1 MLEHQDED
9 VDYLFS
15 AKVKG
20 GWFLHELSL
29 DCNLDFFVVYS
40 SVSSVFGSNKESVYS
55 GTNSFLDA
63 LIAERQRMG
72 LPGTA
77 VQWGPWGEVG
87 MAQKRS
93 RDEGLKQAL
102 ISNAQGHVIIKC
114 LINDEFKHATIISPE
129 YLKFMLDFVP
139 KPLPGFYGQLDEELE
154 KIPQQH
160 HQSPAKNL
168 SPWLNQ
174 YLEISEE
181 ERFKACKA
189 MVSDICAGILELT
202 ENEDLNEDEGFFEL
216 GFDSLMITELAS
228 ELKKKLEPFLKVT
241 VTIGF
246 NYPSISKLAKYI
258 ESELDKN
265 LVKIQSPKSTPKPID
280 DGIAIIGMSCL
291 LPNAPDIAA
300 FEKLLEEGL
309 SGIKDIPNDRWDNS
323 QYYDPDMEAPG
334 KSYVTKLGLIE
345 NIKYFDAAFFGISPR
360 EAKLMEPQQ
369 RVFLECCY
377 KALENANY
385 PSESLRGSLT
395 GVFAGVGPN
404 EYYAQLEKSGFSNEE
419 LSAYSITGNVLN
431 LIPGR
436 VAYTFDF
443 KGPSISVDTAC
454 SSSLVA
460 IHYACQSLKTRKL
473 IMLLRVG

>member
-154 KIPQQH
+154 KYHNNI
-160 HQSPAKNL
+160 
-168 SPWLNQ
+168 
-174 YLEISEE
+174 I
-181 ERFKACKA
+181 KARQK
-189 MVSDICAGILELT
+189 ICLHGLI
-202 ENEDLNEDEGFFEL
+202 N
-216 GFDSLMITELAS
+216 IW
-228 ELKKKLEPFLKVT
+228 K
-241 VTIGF
+241 
-246 NYPSISKLAKYI
+246 
-258 ESELDKN
+258 
-265 LVKIQSPKSTPKPID
+265 LVKRSDLKPV
-280 DGIAIIGMSCL
+280 
-291 LPNAPDIAA
+291 
-300 FEKLLEEGL
+300 KQ
-309 SGIKDIPNDRWDNS
+309 W
-323 QYYDPDMEAPG
+323 Y
-334 KSYVTKLGLIE
+334 LI
-345 NIKYFDAAFFGISPR
+345 FA
-360 EAKLMEPQQ
+360 Q
-369 RVFLECCY
+369 
-377 KALENANY
+377 
-385 PSESLRGSLT
+385 ESL
-395 GVFAGVGPN
+395 N
-404 EYYAQLEKSGFSNEE
+404 
-419 LSAYSITGNVLN
+419 
-431 LIPGR
+431 
-436 VAYTFDF
+436 
-443 KGPSISVDTAC
+443 
-454 SSSLVA
+454 
-460 IHYACQSLKTRKL
+460 
-473 IMLLRVG
+473 